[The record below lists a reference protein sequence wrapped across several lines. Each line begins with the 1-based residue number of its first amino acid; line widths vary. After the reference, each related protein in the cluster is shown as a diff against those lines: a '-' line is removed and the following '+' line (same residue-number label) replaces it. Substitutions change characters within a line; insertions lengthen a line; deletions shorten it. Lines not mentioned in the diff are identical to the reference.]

1 MISETRERLLAV
13 ERELNAIY
21 DHVRRAP
28 FGLRRDVN
36 LCLIALTAIREW
48 SAHLDH
54 EQFEKEIAE
63 QQEVLE

>member
-13 ERELNAIY
+13 ERELDAIY
-21 DHVRRAP
+21 NHVRSAP

-48 SAHLDH
+48 SAQLDH

-63 QQEVLE
+63 